1 MSLSMSV
8 PLMQESIN
16 ESLPLLFSKG
26 MLMGFVSERFVIADM
41 ILHMATTFFCL
52 KACSAKDIPAFYI
65 FGDSLVDAG
74 NNFYISTVAKAN
86 FPNGID
92 FGNPIGI
99 PSGRFTNGRTV
110 TDILGEEV
118 GLASFT
124 PPYLAPTTTG
134 EVILMGVN
142 YASSASGILNDT
154 EHFFGDQIHFDTQI
168 SNFAKT
174 RQDIISRI
182 GAQAAKK
189 LLRQAL
195 FFVSVGSND
204 IIFGQWQNSS
214 WNTLLDTISSRFKLQ
229 LTRLY
234 NLDARKLIVTNS
246 AAVGCIPFIR
256 DLYSSVDNCVS
267 VMNQKAQLFNS
278 RLNSLLAEL
287 TKNLE
292 ASNFICAN
300 VYAMLD
306 DILNNYMSSYG
317 FEVADSACCHIA
329 GAGLHGGLIPCETL
343 SQVCP
348 DRSKYVFWDPFH
360 LTETSY
366 KIIAEH
372 MMDGGLNYI
381 SPMNVRQLLNC

>member
-1 MSLSMSV
+1 MNKSF
-8 PLMQESIN
+8 
-16 ESLPLLFSKG
+16 PLLCPRG
-26 MLMGFVSERFVIADM
+26 LLMGFVSGRCVVIGV
-41 ILHMATTFFCL
+41 ILHMATASFLFSI
-52 KACSAKDIPAFYI
+52 CSAKDPPALYI

-74 NNFYISTVAKAN
+74 NNFYINTAAKAN

-99 PSGRFTNGRTV
+99 PSGRFTNGRMV

-118 GLASFT
+118 GLPSLT

-134 EVILMGVN
+134 DVILKGVN

-154 EHFFGDQIHFDTQI
+154 ERFFGHQIHLDTQI
-168 SNFAKT
+168 SNFVKT

-182 GAQAAKK
+182 GSQAAKEQFK
-189 LLRQAL
+189 QAI
-195 FFVSVGSND
+195 FFVSIGSND
-204 IIFGQWQNSS
+204 IIFSQWQNSSS
-214 WNTLLDTISSRFKLQ
+214 WNTLLDTIISRFKSQ
-229 LTRLY
+229 LVRLY
-234 NLDARKLIVTNS
+234 NLDARKFIVTNS
-246 AAVGCIPFIR
+246 AAVGCIPFVR
-256 DLYSSVDNCVS
+256 DLHSSVDSCVA

-292 ASNFICAN
+292 ASTFICAN

-306 DILNNYMSSYG
+306 DILNNYMTSYD

-329 GAGLHGGLIPCETL
+329 GAGLHGGLIPCGIL

-366 KIIAEH
+366 EIIAKH
-372 MMDGGLNYI
+372 MMDGDLNYI
-381 SPMNVRQLLNC
+381 SPMNIRQLLNY